1 MKILKRIG
9 LVILGLVGIVLILG
23 IFAPKH
29 LTVERKAFIHASS
42 ADVVNNY
49 LAPFKVWPQWSAWHA
64 KDTATT
70 YVYEG
75 TDGVVGSK
83 STHNGKES
91 GKGQMTLQAKSNNSV
106 KIQMHFMEPMDGM
119 ADILISTKDSADG
132 CIATWK
138 FDMDAKYPFNALYLF
153 MDMNSMIGQD
163 FEDGLKNID
172 KLITST
178 LNVEIVDL
186 KPQHYLL
193 VKGEV
198 EKNNMAPF
206 FQKNFGFLYGEISKT
221 GKSVGVPTEIV
232 YEWNDAKSTCITS
245 AAIPTDL
252 PSLKGAEAY
261 DLKAG
266 KALRLVYTG
275 PYERVGIAHHAI
287 EKKMKAEGWKMN
299 GNPMEEYIN
308 DPEVVK
314 DPMKYQTAIIYPV
327 MK

>member
-1 MKILKRIG
+1 MKILKIIG

-23 IFAPKH
+23 LFAPKK
-29 LTVERKAFIHASS
+29 LNVERKVFIHASS
-42 ADVVNNY
+42 ADVINNY
-49 LAPFKVWPQWSAWHA
+49 IAPFKAWPQWSAWHA

-75 TDGVVGSK
+75 TDGEVNSK

-91 GKGQMTLQAKSNNSV
+91 GKGQMTLLAKTDNSV

-119 ADILISTKDSADG
+119 ANILISTKDSADG
-132 CIATWK
+132 CIATWT
-138 FDMDAKYPFNALYLF
+138 FEMESHYPFNALYLF
-153 MDMNSMIGQD
+153 LDMNKIIGQD

-178 LNVEIVDL
+178 LTVETIDL

-206 FQKNFGFLYGEISKT
+206 FQKNFGFLYSEISKT

-232 YEWNDAKSTCITS
+232 YEWDDTKSTCITS

-252 PSLKGAEAY
+252 PSLSGAESY
-261 DLKAG
+261 NLKAG
-266 KALRLVYTG
+266 KALRIVYTG

-287 EKKMKAEGWKMN
+287 
-299 GNPMEEYIN
+299 
-308 DPEVVK
+308 
-314 DPMKYQTAIIYPV
+314 
-327 MK
+327 